1 MDVLGLYYFIS
12 YVFTLSYFMTDKKND
27 RIFESTL
34 LIVLFSAL
42 ICVWTLPVVLS
53 FALHKIVNSD
63 NDTKK

>member
-1 MDVLGLYYFIS
+1 MSVFGLYYIFS
-12 YVFTLSYFMTDKKND
+12 YIFTLSYFMADEKKD

-42 ICVWTLPVVLS
+42 ICLWTLPIVLS
-53 FALHKIVNSD
+53 LALHKIVNSD